1 MTTSARPCPLST
13 FRLPAS
19 FRLSAPVS
27 RRFLFLP
34 PRFCFLSSASSA
46 LPDTQLPVLPFS
58 PPSVPHS
65 QWLPQRPDF
74 RFRFRQIFPFH
85 PVWFPIQSFRFRLL
99 SSLFVSF
106 RPLLLRSHSR
116 STGAHL
122 TSSLSA
128 FHAMLPLADPF
139 FRPAPFRF

>member
-1 MTTSARPCPLST
+1 MTTSARPLPLST

-19 FRLSAPVS
+19 SRLSTPVS

-34 PRFCFLSSASSA
+34 HRLYFLSSALSV

-58 PPSVPHS
+58 PPSVPPS
-65 QWLPQRPDF
+65 QWLSQRPDLDF
-74 RFRFRQIFPFH
+74 HPLQIFPFH
-85 PVWFPIQSFRFRLL
+85 PDWFPIQSFRFRLL

-116 STGAHL
+116 STGARFR
-122 TSSLSA
+122 SL
-128 FHAMLPLADPF
+128 
-139 FRPAPFRF
+139 RPFRASPCLPFLSSVPV